1 MRQSLIVGARPA
13 FTRGKPF
20 PLVPLGPGNWRI
32 EVENRKETRIQLTVR
47 KRVAA
52 GHGGEFTI
60 PSVAEIPLG
69 EDRLFIQGPCVVSAE
84 IIESGRESYVSLF
97 AYPMNGKVD

>member
-20 PLVPLGPGNWRI
+20 PRVPLGTGNWRI
-32 EVENRKETRIQLTVR
+32 ETENRKDTKIQVTIYR
-47 KRVAA
+47 STEA
-52 GHGGEFTI
+52 HGGVAEM
-60 PSVAEIPLG
+60 PSVAEIPV
-69 EDRLFIQGPCVVSAE
+69 EENRLFLQGPCVVSAE
-84 IIESGRESYVSLF
+84 IVESGREAYVSVF